1 MTTARERDR
10 TAPRT
15 TPARPDGREPAAWL
29 PLLAVS
35 LGFFMVILDVTV
47 VTVAVP
53 SIGTALDAGSSS
65 LQWIVDGYTLVFAC
79 LMLPCGA
86 LGDRFGHRRAFVGGL
101 LVFGAAS
108 AACGASTTA
117 VALVAARLAQGVGAA
132 LMVPASLAL
141 LRAAYAEP
149 AARARAFGAWG
160 ALSGLGAAAGPLVGG
175 LAVWGLSWRA
185 VFLVNLP
192 FALLALVLTRR
203 YVPSPGPDR
212 GARVAVAPQVA
223 CVAGL
228 AAVTGGLNE
237 AGARGWPDPLVLGC
251 LTGGALSLACAV
263 PLARGGLRKRP
274 ERGSRRALERRPERE
289 PEPRR
294 GRTREVRPQR
304 TRRTGLAGGCAVGL
318 LLNLGFYGLLF
329 LATLYFQRQRG
340 YGALSA
346 GLALLPM
353 FVVMAGSSFV
363 SGRLAARTGPRLPM
377 TAGLLTG
384 AAGLAGWL
392 LAGPHTPYAVL
403 VAPMALSGLGTSF
416 AMPAATTAV
425 MESAPDGRSGA
436 AAAGLNAARQVGSAL
451 GVALFG
457 SLAAGRP
464 PAGLH
469 LAALLAA
476 GAFCLAAVMSAATAP
491 GRPDHG

>member
-10 TAPRT
+10 TPPRT
-15 TPARPDGREPAAWL
+15 TPRPDGREPAPWL

-53 SIGTALDAGSSS
+53 SIGTALRAGSSS

-86 LGDRFGHRRAFVGGL
+86 LGDRFGHRRAFVAGL
-101 LVFGAAS
+101 LAFGAAS
-108 AACGASTTA
+108 AACGVSTTA
-117 VALVAARLAQGVGAA
+117 AALVAARLAQGVGAA

-141 LRAAYAEP
+141 LRAAYPEP
-149 AARARAFGAWG
+149 AARARAFGVWG
-160 ALSGLGAAAGPLVGG
+160 AVSGLGAAAGPLVGG

-212 GARVAVAPQVA
+212 GARVAVVPQLA

-237 AGARGWPDPLVLGC
+237 AGARGWSDPLVLGC
-251 LTGGALSLACAV
+251 LAGGVLSLGCAV
-263 PLARGGLRKRP
+263 PLARGGTRRRG
-274 ERGSRRALERRPERE
+274 ERAERRWRREPVRGERESRRERA
-289 PEPRR
+289 RR
-294 GRTREVRPQR
+294 L
-304 TRRTGLAGGCAVGL
+304 GLSGGCAVGL

-340 YGALSA
+340 YGPLDA

-457 SLAAGRP
+457 SVAASRP
-464 PAGLH
+464 LAGLH

-476 GAFCLAAVMSAATAP
+476 GAFCVAAVTAAGTAP
-491 GRPDHG
+491 ARTEPG